1 MNGMAISGLRTYGSG
16 FLIFSDYSRPTLR
29 LAALM
34 ELPVIYI
41 FTHDSIGVGEDGPTH
56 QPIEHLAS
64 LRAIPHLTVL
74 RPADANEVAEAWR
87 VALEIENYTQGEQGP
102 VALILS
108 RQPLPTIDRS
118 VYAPAT
124 GVRQGAYVLADGSDE
139 PDVILMATGS
149 EVQWCLR
156 AYEQLRAEG
165 IKARVVSMPSWEI
178 FEHQSQTYR
187 ESVLPPSCR
196 ARVAVEM
203 ASTLG
208 WDRYVGLD
216 GRIIARPDFGASA
229 PLKDLLQEFGFT
241 VDHIVAAAQAL
252 IGQGKGASRG

>member
-1 MNGMAISGLRTYGSG
+1 
-16 FLIFSDYSRPTLR
+16 
-29 LAALM
+29 
-34 ELPVIYI
+34 
-41 FTHDSIGVGEDGPTH
+41 
-56 QPIEHLAS
+56 
-64 LRAIPHLTVL
+64 
-74 RPADANEVAEAWR
+74 
-87 VALEIENYTQGEQGP
+87 
-102 VALILS
+102 
-108 RQPLPTIDRS
+108 
-118 VYAPAT
+118 
-124 GVRQGAYVLADGSDE
+124 LADGSDE

-241 VDHIVAAAQAL
+241 VDHIVAAAKAL

>member
-1 MNGMAISGLRTYGSG
+1 
-16 FLIFSDYSRPTLR
+16 
-29 LAALM
+29 
-34 ELPVIYI
+34 
-41 FTHDSIGVGEDGPTH
+41 
-56 QPIEHLAS
+56 
-64 LRAIPHLTVL
+64 
-74 RPADANEVAEAWR
+74 
-87 VALEIENYTQGEQGP
+87 
-102 VALILS
+102 
-108 RQPLPTIDRS
+108 
-118 VYAPAT
+118 
-124 GVRQGAYVLADGSDE
+124 
-139 PDVILMATGS
+139 MATGS

>member
-1 MNGMAISGLRTYGSG
+1 M
-16 FLIFSDYSRPTLR
+16 
-29 LAALM
+29 
-34 ELPVIYI
+34 
-41 FTHDSIGVGEDGPTH
+41 
-56 QPIEHLAS
+56 
-64 LRAIPHLTVL
+64 
-74 RPADANEVAEAWR
+74 
-87 VALEIENYTQGEQGP
+87 
-102 VALILS
+102 
-108 RQPLPTIDRS
+108 
-118 VYAPAT
+118 
-124 GVRQGAYVLADGSDE
+124 RQGAYVLADGSDE